1 MKNYQNRIVQ
11 SFFVL
16 FFLTIEMSVF
26 SQVDDDNLQNKTQ
39 NMNIEY
45 ESEASYPGGL
55 SNFIAD
61 VWSLMEYSQEAID
74 AKIDTQIMISFDVL
88 PDSSISGIE
97 ILTPVGMGVDEEL
110 ERVLK
115 TMKFIPAV
123 AEGNKVK
130 MNVIHSIPL
139 RTGPKSKLKKQ

>member
-1 MKNYQNRIVQ
+1 
-11 SFFVL
+11 
-16 FFLTIEMSVF
+16 
-26 SQVDDDNLQNKTQ
+26 
-39 NMNIEY
+39 
-45 ESEASYPGGL
+45 
-55 SNFIAD
+55 
-61 VWSLMEYSQEAID
+61 
-74 AKIDTQIMISFDVL
+74 IMISFDVL

>member
-74 AKIDTQIMISFDVL
+74 A
-88 PDSSISGIE
+88 
-97 ILTPVGMGVDEEL
+97 
-110 ERVLK
+110 
-115 TMKFIPAV
+115 
-123 AEGNKVK
+123 
-130 MNVIHSIPL
+130 
-139 RTGPKSKLKKQ
+139 

>member
-123 AEGNKVK
+123 AEGNQVK

>member
-97 ILTPVGMGVDEEL
+97 ILTPVGMGVDEEF